1 MILVELS
8 EIMLELF
15 ETIRWFYLKAS
26 VSLKVLYLLVEIVD
40 YNIVLYFVYIHVCSD
55 DFALIDIVYNYIQ
68 ISHDH
73 LILIFT

>member
-1 MILVELS
+1 MILVVLS

-55 DFALIDIVYNYIQ
+55 DFALIDFVYNYIQ